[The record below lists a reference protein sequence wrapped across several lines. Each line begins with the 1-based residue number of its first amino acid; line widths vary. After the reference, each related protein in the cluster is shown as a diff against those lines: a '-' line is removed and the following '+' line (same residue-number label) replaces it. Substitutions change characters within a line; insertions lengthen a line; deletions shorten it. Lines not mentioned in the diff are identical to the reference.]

1 MATALAELRTST
13 REEMIEC
20 HLPLARRLARRYA
33 RSSDSYEE
41 LVQVASLALVH
52 AVDRFDPEVGSSFD
66 AFAIPTI
73 MGELKRH
80 LRDTRWALHVPRE
93 LQERAQAVA
102 AQRDRLTVVLRRVPT
117 IAEVADSLGLDIE
130 ETIRAS
136 AALNGLDALS
146 LDAPAAGD
154 TTADEALIDW
164 VGDVEHGYETVED
177 LEALAPAMAR
187 LPRRDR
193 MVLRLRFLDDMTQAE
208 IADVLGVS
216 QMHVSRILRRSI
228 EKLRRHT
235 SS

>member
-1 MATALAELRTST
+1 MATALAELHTST
-13 REEMIEC
+13 RDEMIEC

-73 MGELKRH
+73 LGELKRH

-154 TTADEALIDW
+154 PTADEALIDW

-193 MVLRLRFLDDMTQAE
+193 MVLRLRFLDDMTQAQ